1 MTVLQEQTAQEVS
14 SARDLIAS
22 EAFTGVVATV
32 LDNNTDM
39 DRDVAERIVNEALK
53 FVAACSQFPGERLR
67 PSRVVDEGWH
77 ALILHT
83 GVYAGLCRS
92 LHRFVHHVPE
102 RPDTSRHD
110 PGALRRTMARITD
123 AGYAV
128 DVRLWLPPTDGTI
141 PVAATCEHSEPPPA
155 GCGADCSNT
164 GPNAA

>member
-1 MTVLQEQTAQEVS
+1 MTVLQDQTAPEVS
-14 SARDLIAS
+14 SARGLLAP
-22 EAFTGVVATV
+22 EAFPGVVDTI
-32 LDNNTDM
+32 LDNNPGM
-39 DRDVAERIVNEALK
+39 ERDVAEQIVAEALK
-53 FVAACSQFPGERLR
+53 FVAACARFPGERLR

-102 RPDTSRHD
+102 RPDTTRHS
-110 PGALRRTMARITD
+110 PGALARTQEAIKA
-123 AGYAV
+123 AGYEPDPLMWTGPA
-128 DVRLWLPPTDGTI
+128 DGTI

-164 GPNAA
+164 GPN